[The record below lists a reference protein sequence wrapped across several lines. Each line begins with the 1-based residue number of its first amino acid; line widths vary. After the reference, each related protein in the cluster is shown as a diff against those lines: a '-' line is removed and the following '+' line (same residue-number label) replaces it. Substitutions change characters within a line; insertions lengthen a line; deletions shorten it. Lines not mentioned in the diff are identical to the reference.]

1 MRTIWIIIPGNRVN
15 GRVTRELFESNPCV
29 VHYAPERGGC
39 AFVLRFV
46 SLFTPS
52 SSRFVVA
59 SLLVFLTRPL
69 SSLTTTLDTLSL
81 LSYPTR
87 KGLLFKFERFF
98 FFPSSPGKDTGYS
111 SPPFNDYAAFWCGS
125 NRYSRG
131 WISHL
136 ISDVNIGGKWKFRV
150 NTTLVDKG
158 KFLSILSS
166 RVISIPLFNIPS
178 VNYSS
183 VN

>member
-81 LSYPTR
+81 LSYSTR

-98 FFPSSPGKDTGYS
+98 FSFLPKEGYRIQLPS
-111 SPPFNDYAAFWCGS
+111 FNDYAAFWCGS

-158 KFLSILSS
+158 KFLSTLSS

>member
-1 MRTIWIIIPGNRVN
+1 MDGLLESFS
-15 GRVTRELFESNPCV
+15 RVTRVWCTMRQREEGARSCFDSFLF
-29 VHYAPERGGC
+29 
-39 AFVLRFV
+39 
-46 SLFTPS
+46 SLPPPP
-52 SSRFVVA
+52 RFVVA

>member
-1 MRTIWIIIPGNRVN
+1 MDGLLESFS
-15 GRVTRELFESNPCV
+15 RVTRVWCTMRRREEGARSCFDSFLF
-29 VHYAPERGGC
+29 
-39 AFVLRFV
+39 
-46 SLFTPS
+46 SLPPPP
-52 SSRFVVA
+52 RFVVA

-81 LSYPTR
+81 LSYSTR

-98 FFPSSPGKDTGYS
+98 FSFLPKEGYRIQLPS
-111 SPPFNDYAAFWCGS
+111 FNDYAAFWCGS

-166 RVISIPLFNIPS
+166 PVISIPLFNIPS
-178 VNYSS
+178 VNYFS